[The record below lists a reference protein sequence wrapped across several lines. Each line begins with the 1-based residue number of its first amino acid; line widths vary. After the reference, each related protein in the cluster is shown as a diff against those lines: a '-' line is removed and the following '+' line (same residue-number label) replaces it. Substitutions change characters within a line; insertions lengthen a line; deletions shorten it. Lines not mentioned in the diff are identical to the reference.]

1 MAHQVLP
8 NRFSESCQHAAR
20 HCYQQTTDLQDWRL
34 KIRRYNLKMGR
45 AIESDVKV
53 VVLLSNAEED
63 IRKQLQ
69 QEADREQETF
79 DALAKRIDIVLQLPS
94 FHSRPGPNRE
104 RQTKAGA
111 TMEVDGEN
119 VSFKRKQGKDKGKAK
134 PKKGAGEQT
143 TRQRIARF
151 SADTADFVECMARNS
166 YIADR
171 NSTQNITEGD
181 QCSPPQ

>member
-1 MAHQVLP
+1 
-8 NRFSESCQHAAR
+8 
-20 HCYQQTTDLQDWRL
+20 
-34 KIRRYNLKMGR
+34 MGR
-45 AIESDVKV
+45 AIESDVKMA
-53 VVLLSNAEED
+53 VLLRNAEED

-79 DALAKRIDIVLQLPS
+79 DALAKRIDIFLQLPS
-94 FHSRPGPNRE
+94 FRSRPGPNRE
-104 RQTKAGA
+104 RQTQADD

-119 VSFKRKQGKDKGKAK
+119 VSFKLKKGKDKGKAK

-171 NSTQNITEGD
+171 NSTENIIEGD
-181 QCSPPQ
+181 QCRNADERDATAAKNRFSACAASSTNRTLQLLR